1 MFFGKNRH
9 LRCGTSGSNGWKGL
23 TEIFLLV
30 RTQTVSF
37 SCQNVVGF
45 DRCADFPLVRKLIAE
60 DWQSIQQRHQ
70 ENLYAI

>member
-1 MFFGKNRH
+1 M
-9 LRCGTSGSNGWKGL
+9 
-23 TEIFLLV
+23 
-30 RTQTVSF
+30 SF